1 MPNFGE
7 TLINTTTAGEQG
19 DPNIYGLI
27 DGGFVIA
34 WQGNGVGDATGLF
47 TQRYNASGAK
57 VGGETLVNTTLGGEQ
72 SQPSVVGLLNGGYV
86 VTWSGLNAGGGA
98 VHLYPAVQRQ
108 RGQGRWRDCGQ
119 YNHGRLARF
128 P

>member
-7 TLINTTTAGEQG
+7 TLINTTTLGDQE

-57 VGGETLVNTTLGGEQ
+57 VGGDAGQ
-72 SQPSVVGLLNGGYV
+72 YH
-86 VTWSGLNAGGGA
+86 AGGRAESAFGGGVA
-98 VHLYPAVQRQ
+98 
-108 RGQGRWRDCGQ
+108 
-119 YNHGRLARF
+119 
-128 P
+128 